1 MIRMERVE
9 PWGLTQEDIKWLVIG
24 ALEGQKWNEESTAQS
39 LVENSILYRISG
51 DAFGVIALSKRK
63 NSLFIDTLAGKGLLR
78 NFSEIHGVLVDIA
91 RIVGCDEI
99 SGYVGKAGLMKVY
112 SRYTKARPVVTYY
125 VEKLT

>member
-1 MIRMERVE
+1 MERVE
-9 PWGLTQEDIKWLVIG
+9 TWGLTQEDIRWLVIG
-24 ALEGQKWNEESTAQS
+24 ALEGQKWNKASTAQS

-51 DAFGVIALSKRK
+51 DASGVIALSKRE
-63 NSLFIDTLAGKGLLR
+63 NSLFIDAFAGKGLLR

-112 SRYTKARPVVTYY
+112 SKYTKAKPLVTFY